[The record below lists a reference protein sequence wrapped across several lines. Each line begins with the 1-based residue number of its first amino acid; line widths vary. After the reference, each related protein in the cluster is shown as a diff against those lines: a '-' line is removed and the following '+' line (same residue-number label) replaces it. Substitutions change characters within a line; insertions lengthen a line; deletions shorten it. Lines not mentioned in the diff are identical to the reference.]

1 MRYLSV
7 CSGIE
12 AASVAWKPLGW
23 EAAGFFEIEKLPS
36 AVLKHHYPDVRNFG
50 DMTKWEEHKNE
61 IGSVDLLCGGTPCQS
76 FSIAGLRGGLDDE
89 RGNLALEYC
98 RMADGLR
105 PRWLVWENVPGVLS
119 SGGGADFRCI
129 VQALVDI
136 GYGVCWRVLDAQNFG
151 VPQRRRRVWLVGYIG
166 DWRPAAA
173 VLFEPESLRGD
184 TAKGGKT
191 GEEVAGTVGARTGR
205 SVSAQDAACGHMR
218 VAKCL
223 TKGAAQRYDS
233 ETETFVTQ
241 YGYKAGSLTAR
252 HDSSPCADRGDN
264 VVARWND
271 EIKCRICGMRMLRHE
286 MSKHRC
292 MVYNGQGS
300 ENQGL
305 SESNTTSPTLD
316 KSKIHNVGVR
326 RLTPVECERLQGFP
340 DDYTNIP
347 GAKDGPRY
355 KALGNSWA
363 VPCARW
369 IGERIQR
376 MEDTV

>member
-23 EAAGFFEIEKLPS
+23 EAAGFFEIEKFPS

-76 FSIAGLRGGLDDE
+76 FSVAGLRGGLDDE

-173 VLFEPESLRGD
+173 VLFEPESLRGNP
-184 TAKGGKT
+184 APGGKT
-191 GEEVAGTVGARTGR
+191 REEVAGTVGARTGR
-205 SVSAQDAACGHMR
+205 SVGAQDAACGHMR

-223 TKGAAQRYDS
+223 TKGCAQRLDS
-233 ETETFVTQ
+233 ETEDF
-241 YGYKAGSLTAR
+241 
-252 HDSSPCADRGDN
+252 
-264 VVARWND
+264 
-271 EIKCRICGMRMLRHE
+271 IC
-286 MSKHRC
+286 
-292 MVYNGQGS
+292 YNGQGS
-300 ENQGL
+300 SQQGL
-305 SESNTTSPTLD
+305 SASSVTAPTLD
-316 KSKIHNVGVR
+316 KSKVPNVGVR

-355 KALGNSWA
+355 RALGNSWA